1 MTVAKTNAARLL
13 DSQGVP
19 YSLHQAPPSYLQQGD
34 LSAVALA
41 HSLGVPEEQV
51 YKTLVA
57 RGDKHGVFLACVMAR
72 DALDLKK
79 AAQATGNKSVA
90 LVPLKDVLPLT
101 GYVRG
106 GCSPLGTRKDYPVL
120 LDESAIV
127 QERIFV
133 SAGQRGVQLCLTP
146 DDLLRAVGGEYA
158 DIGRYVAE
166 GGAAREMA

>member
-1 MTVAKTNAARLL
+1 MSTPKTNAARLL
-13 DSQGVP
+13 DTQGVP
-19 YSLHQAPPSYLQQGD
+19 YSLHVAPDSYLDEGD

-41 HSLGVPEEQV
+41 HSLGVDEAQV

-57 RGDKHGVFLACVMAR
+57 RGDRHGVFMACIMASHE
-72 DALDLKK
+72 LDLKK

-90 LVPLKDVLPLT
+90 LVPLKEVLPLT

-106 GCSPLGTRKDYPVL
+106 GCSPLAARKAYPVL
-120 LDESAIV
+120 LDETAIL

-146 DDLLRAVGGEYA
+146 DDLVLATGGSYA
-158 DIGRYVAE
+158 AI
-166 GGAAREMA
+166 ARD